1 MLTMAC
7 VGSTNFLHCLP
18 RDTFA
23 VVPVAPNALK
33 CRTWEGIRAVCGRS
47 PDVVAYFDC
56 SAPPPLPGVEHFPC
70 LTVFC
75 CVDSHIHHW
84 YPTYAQAFDLC
95 TVSLRD
101 HVPAFQANL
110 SPDRVIWLP
119 PSAEAIAAEA
129 LPKEKDKDIDLLF
142 VGKVDPDLTPR
153 RAALLAQL
161 AALFPG
167 LVVTRGNWR
176 ALFPRARI
184 VLNIAEHGDLNFRVF
199 EALSTGSCL
208 LTPEIGHGL
217 TELFTPGE
225 QLFTYPSGDLD
236 ALAAAIR
243 ALLPDA
249 VRRERVARQG
259 LEALRERHGPAARA
273 DRFARF
279 IAAHPAETLTR
290 RRLAPARDIPAS
302 LRLLYLHWAEALP
315 GDPRAALYL
324 EAAKGRLPAGTG
336 GL

>member
-7 VGSTNFLHCLP
+7 VGSTNFLGCLP
-18 RDTFA
+18 KDAFA
-23 VVPVAPNALK
+23 VVAVAQNALK

-47 PDVVAYFDC
+47 PDIVAYFDY

-70 LTVFC
+70 LTVFG

-101 HVPAFQANL
+101 HLPAFQENL
-110 SPDRVIWLP
+110 SPDRAIWLP
-119 PSAEAIAAEA
+119 PAAEA
-129 LPKEKDKDIDLLF
+129 MVAEAMPREEDKDIDLLF
-142 VGKVDPDLTPR
+142 VGKVDADLTPG
-153 RAALLAQL
+153 RAALLGQL

-176 ALFPRARI
+176 ELFPRARL

-199 EALSTGSCL
+199 EALSVGSCL
-208 LTPEIGHGL
+208 LTPEVGHGL
-217 TELFTPGE
+217 TELFSPGE
-225 QLFTYPSGDLD
+225 HLFTYPPGDLD
-236 ALAAAIR
+236 RLAALVR
-243 ALLPDA
+243 ELLPDPA
-249 VRRERVARQG
+249 RRERVARQG
-259 LEALRERHGPAARA
+259 LEALRARHGPAARA
-273 DRFARF
+273 ERFAGF
-279 IAAHPAETLTR
+279 VTAQPAEALVR
-290 RRLAPARDIPAS
+290 RRLEASRELPAS

-324 EAAKGRLPAGTG
+324 EAAKGRLPAGSH

>member
-7 VGSTNFLHCLP
+7 VGSTNFLGCLP
-18 RDTFA
+18 SDAFA
-23 VVPVAPNALK
+23 VVPVAPDAFK

-47 PDVVAYFDC
+47 PDIVAYFDY

-70 LTVFC
+70 LTVFG

-101 HVPAFQANL
+101 HLPAFQENL
-110 SPDRVIWLP
+110 SPDRVLWLP
-119 PSAEAIAAEA
+119 PSAEAIPPEA
-129 LPKEKDKDIDLLF
+129 LPREDAKDIDLLF
-142 VGKVDPDLTPR
+142 VGKVDAELTPR
-153 RAALLAQL
+153 RAALLTQL
-161 AALFPG
+161 ASLFPG
-167 LVVTRGNWR
+167 LVVTQGSWR
-176 ALFPRARI
+176 ELFPRARL

-199 EALSTGSCL
+199 EALSVGSCL
-208 LTPEIGHGL
+208 LTPEVGHGL

-225 QLFTYPSGDLD
+225 QLFTYPPGDLD
-236 ALAAAIR
+236 SLAALVR
-243 ALLPDA
+243 TLLPDPA
-249 VRRERVARQG
+249 RRERVARQG
-259 LEALRERHGPAARA
+259 LEALRARHSPTARAARFA
-273 DRFARF
+273 DFV
-279 IAAHPAETLTR
+279 AAQPAKSLTR
-290 RRLAPARDIPAS
+290 RRLDAARDLPAS

>member
-7 VGSTNFLHCLP
+7 VGSTNFLGCLP
-18 RDTFA
+18 RDAFA
-23 VVPVAPNALK
+23 VVPVALDAFQ
-33 CRTWEGIRAVCGRS
+33 CRTWEGIRAACGRS
-47 PDVVAYFDC
+47 PDIVAYFDY

-70 LTVFC
+70 LTVFG

-101 HVPAFQANL
+101 HLPAFQENL
-110 SPDRVIWLP
+110 SPDRAIWLP
-119 PSAEAIAAEA
+119 PSAEAIPPEA
-129 LPKEKDKDIDLLF
+129 LPREEDKDIDLLF

-153 RAALLAQL
+153 RAALLTRL
-161 AALFPG
+161 AARFPS
-167 LVVTRGNWR
+167 LVVTQGSWR
-176 ALFPRARI
+176 ELFPRARL

-199 EALSTGSCL
+199 EALSVGSCL
-208 LTPEIGHGL
+208 LTPEVGHGL

-225 QLFTYPSGDLD
+225 QLFTYPPGDLD
-236 ALAAAIR
+236 HLTALIR
-243 ALLPDA
+243 TLLPDPA
-249 VRRERVARQG
+249 RRERVARQG
-259 LEALRERHGPAARA
+259 LEALRARHSPTARA
-273 DRFARF
+273 NRFAGF
-279 IAAHPAETLTR
+279 IAAQPAETLVH
-290 RRLAPARDIPAS
+290 RRLEAAREIPAA

-324 EAAKGRLPAGTG
+324 EAARGRLPAGAG